1 MLIANMNFYKV
12 IMIDNK
18 TTAEWEQILGEQVR
32 TLRLQRNID
41 QRDLAAQA
49 GVALNAVKGLEAGR
63 PATTKTL
70 INVLRV
76 LNRTDWLKSLSPQAS
91 INPLQMANLKAS
103 RQRIFKE
110 RKQSETKGR

>member
-1 MLIANMNFYKV
+1 V
-12 IMIDNK
+12 INTK
-18 TTAEWEQILGEQVR
+18 TTEEWEQTLGEQIR
-32 TLRLQRNID
+32 NLRLLRNID

-63 PATTKTL
+63 TATTKTL

-76 LNRTDWLKSLSPQAS
+76 LNRTDWLASLSPQVS

-103 RQRIFKE
+103 RQRVFKE
-110 RKQSETKGR
+110 RKQPGTKES